1 VQITSV
7 GDHVAE
13 VHTHAKLDPPRPGLR
28 AVAIDDLPLD
38 RSRAAHGLDDA
49 RELDEKPVSRSLDH
63 PPAVFCDR
71 GLDHVALNRLH
82 ARERALLVGA
92 HQPAV
97 AGNVGGQDYGKLAFD
112 ALLSHGL
119 VPKAIR

>member
-13 VHTHAKLDPPRPGLR
+13 VHTHAKLDPRPGLR

-38 RSRAAHGLDDA
+38 CSRAAHGADDA
-49 RELDEKPVSRSLDH
+49 RELDEKPVSRSPDQ
-63 PPAVFCDR
+63 PPAVLCDR
-71 GLDHVALNRLH
+71 GLNHLALNRLH
-82 ARERALLVGA
+82 ARDRALLVHA

-97 AGNVGGQDYGKLAFD
+97 AGDVGGQDCGKLAFNT
-112 ALLSHGL
+112 LNHGL